1 MNATAVLDAD
11 DVLASPVRRSI
22 MDVLDS
28 LPMHACEG
36 TPTRS
41 SGLTAADLA
50 ARLHLHVTTVRFH
63 LDRLAGAGLVQG
75 RDERAGV
82 GRPRKMWTAAAPLNP
97 TPGGYMLLASVL
109 ADAMASGDAPSAEE
123 ACRRWAWEHAP
134 DLVGAATVEQ
144 AGVSP
149 GVWLAKVGAV
159 VDVLDRW
166 GYHPTVTVEN
176 QGRSATVCLTDCPL
190 LELARANPA
199 VACGVHRGVI
209 TGTLEALH
217 ETESAVTLDAFVEP
231 NLCIARITRP
241 ETPHG
246 PSTHAA
252 PPERL

>member
-11 DVLASPVRRSI
+11 DVLASPVRRSL
-22 MDVLDS
+22 MEVLDS
-28 LPMHACEG
+28 LPVTACEG

-82 GRPRKMWTAAAPLNP
+82 GRPRKMWTAAAPLRP
-97 TPGGYMLLASVL
+97 APGGYALLAAVL

-123 ACRRWAWEHAP
+123 AGRRWALEHAS
-134 DLVGAATVEQ
+134 DLVGASVVEQ
-144 AGVSP
+144 AAISP

-166 GYHPTVTVEN
+166 GYNPTVTVEN
-176 QGRSATVCLTDCPL
+176 QGRSASVCLSDCPL
-190 LELARANPA
+190 LELALANPA
-199 VACGVHRGVI
+199 VACGVHRGLIV
-209 TGTLEALH
+209 GTLEALH
-217 ETESAVTLDAFVEP
+217 ETESAVTLDAFAEP
-231 NLCIARITRP
+231 NLCVATITRP
-241 ETPHG
+241 ESPH
-246 PSTHAA
+246 PSTYAA
-252 PPERL
+252 SPERL